1 MKKKNITIFIIVG
14 SLIVCFPI
22 ACFSGSLFYFWYHDT
37 HTGSFSGRVID
48 GVTSEPIEGAVVSY
62 HWRFGGFMGISAES
76 WAASYETVTDKDG
89 KYFIPN
95 QRTRRHTILDGTLEP
110 ESVLIYKNNYAVY
123 DLWGEYRK
131 PTVGRSFGYPR
142 KNQPY
147 SRKNNLV
154 KLYPWKIGESHD
166 THLDYIRL
174 SHCYRTSTNL
184 LLEKELQE
192 EEKRAKEERRKK
204 YNR

>member
-22 ACFSGSLFYFWYHDT
+22 ACLSGSLFYFWYHET
-37 HTGSFSGRVID
+37 QTGSFSGRVID
-48 GVTSEPIEGAVVSY
+48 AVTSEPIEGAVVAY
-62 HWRFGGFMGISAES
+62 YWIFEGIFAEG
-76 WAASYETVTDKDG
+76 WATSYETVTDKEG

-95 QRTRRHTILDGTLEP
+95 QLIKRDRLLDGTLEP
-110 ESVLIYKNNYAVY
+110 EAVLIYKNNYAVY

-166 THLDYIRL
+166 THLDYIRY
-174 SHCYRTSTNL
+174 SHYYRSGATL

-204 YNR
+204 YR

>member
-22 ACFSGSLFYFWYHDT
+22 ACFSGSLLYFWYNDT

-48 GVTSEPIEGAVVSY
+48 AVTGEPIEGAIVTY
-62 HWRFGGFMGISAES
+62 NWRFGGFMGISAES
-76 WAASYETVTDKDG
+76 WAASYEILTDKDG

-95 QRTRRHTILDGTLEP
+95 QRVRRHTIIDGTLRP

-166 THLDYIRL
+166 SHLHYI
-174 SHCYRTSTNL
+174 TSSPGYGGGTNL
-184 LLEKELQE
+184 LLKEELQE
-192 EEKRAKEERRKK
+192 EEKRAKKERLKK
-204 YNR
+204 YR

>member
-1 MKKKNITIFIIVG
+1 VKKRNITIIIIVG

-48 GVTSEPIEGAVVSY
+48 AVTGEQIEGAVVSY
-62 HWRFGGFMGISAES
+62 NWRLGGFMGISAES
-76 WAASYETVTDKDG
+76 WAASYEILTDKDG
-89 KYFIPN
+89 KYSIPN
-95 QRTRRHTILDGTLEP
+95 QRVRRHTILDGTLEP

-123 DLWGEYRK
+123 RLWREYGK
-131 PTVGRSFGYPR
+131 PTVGRSWGYRR
-142 KNQPY
+142 KDQLY

-154 KLYPWKIGESHD
+154 KLYSWKEGQSHD
-166 THLDYIRL
+166 DHYYSITR
-174 SHCYRTSTNL
+174 SPGYRSRSNL

-192 EEKRAKEERRKK
+192 EEKRARKESLEK
-204 YNR
+204 YR

>member
-1 MKKKNITIFIIVG
+1 VVVKKRNIKICIIVG

-22 ACFSGSLFYFWYHDT
+22 ACLSGSLFYFWYHET

-48 GVTSEPIEGAVVSY
+48 GVTGEPIEGAVVSY
-62 HWRFGGFMGISAES
+62 NWIFGGVLDES
-76 WAASYETVTDKDG
+76 WAASYEILTDKEG

-95 QRTRRHTILDGTLEP
+95 QRVKRDTIFQGSLEP

-123 DLWGEYRK
+123 DLWRKYGK
-131 PTVGRSFGYPR
+131 PTVGRSFGYR
-142 KNQPY
+142 FKNQPY

-154 KLYPWKIGESHD
+154 KLYPWKKGESHD
-166 THLDYIRL
+166 THLDYIRY
-174 SHCYRTSTNL
+174 SHYYRSGATL